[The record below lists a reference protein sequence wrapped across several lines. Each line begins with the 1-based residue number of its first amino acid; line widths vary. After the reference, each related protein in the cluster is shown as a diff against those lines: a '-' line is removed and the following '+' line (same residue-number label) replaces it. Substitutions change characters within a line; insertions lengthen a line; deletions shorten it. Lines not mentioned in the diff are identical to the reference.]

1 MIILMSSLVS
11 ATTETINLDIGESF
25 VIRDKNVT
33 LVNINEDDE
42 KVIVCVNNEKAIVE
56 DNEGEKLVNGVYVE
70 VKSVDRNDARLEI
83 ERDCEYNDCECESD
97 CNNNLCFA
105 QKEEIIQETQKV
117 EEIKT
122 IENNVNENE
131 EILVIKNT
139 QPQSNNGLLILG
151 IVFLLVI
158 ITFIIIKRKK

>member
-1 MIILMSSLVS
+1 MSSLVS

-83 ERDCEYNDCECESD
+83 ERDCEDNDCECESD